1 MGCTESLCC
10 SLEDKFI
17 KPNLN
22 IIIIDSDIE
31 EENLK
36 LTSQTY
42 QKIKSL
48 GKGSYGQVFLIKSL
62 ETQKEYALKET
73 IITKEKEVFLYFTMN
88 EINILSKLKNPFI
101 ISLKCAFKTQLNKDM
116 EKLDIIMEY
125 VDNGDLNKL
134 LIDNKYD
141 EVYFEEKRI
150 LNWLFQVC
158 LALIYLQNN
167 DVIHR
172 DIKPSNIFLMAD
184 DSIKLGDFGISKKV
198 SKSSDIK
205 LFIGTPRYTSPEIIN
220 KKDFSFKTDI
230 WSLGVS
236 FLELISL
243 RIPFLGY
250 ENEEIYKNILDR
262 NINTKILNKEKNGFN
277 NNITK
282 RYSKKLLDLINE
294 MISINPEDRP
304 NAKDILNRDIIK
316 ERMELYLK
324 ENNFDENEAIKNID
338 IIKNEIKDKESFLKD
353 NDKNINEKER
363 KQNIKIIKDLKCKK
377 EFLKKML
384 IIDNYSKNNFQT
396 IE

>member
-1 MGCTESLCC
+1 MGCSETLCC
-10 SLEDKFI
+10 SVEEKFI
-17 KPNLN
+17 SPHLN
-22 IIIIDSDIE
+22 IIIIESDIE

-36 LTSQTY
+36 LSSQTY

-48 GKGSYGQVFLIKSL
+48 GKGSYGQVFLVKSL
-62 ETQKEYALKET
+62 QTQKEYALKET
-73 IITKEKEVFLYFTMN
+73 ILTKKKEVFLYFTMN
-88 EINILSKLKNPFI
+88 EINILSKLNNPFI
-101 ISLKCAFKTQLNKDM
+101 ISLKCAFKTQLDNDI
-116 EKLDIIMEY
+116 EKLGIIMEY

-158 LALIYLQNN
+158 LALIYLQKN

-184 DSIKLGDFGISKKV
+184 DTIKLGDFGISKKV
-198 SKSSDIK
+198 SLSSDITF
-205 LFIGTPRYTSPEIIN
+205 FIGTPRYTSPEIIN

-230 WSLGVS
+230 WSLGVT

-243 RIPFLGY
+243 RAPFLGY
-250 ENEEIYKNILDR
+250 ETEEIYENILKR
-262 NINTKILNKEKNGFN
+262 NINSNILNKEKNGFN
-277 NNITK
+277 NYITK
-282 RYSKKLLDLINE
+282 RYSKNLLDLVKE
-294 MISINPEDRP
+294 MISMNPDDRP

-316 ERMELYLK
+316 ERMESYLK
-324 ENNFDENEAIKNID
+324 QNNFNENEAINNID
-338 IIKNEIKDKESFLKD
+338 VIKKEIKEKESFLK
-353 NDKNINEKER
+353 NNLNITQAER
-363 KQNIKIIKDLKCKK
+363 IKNIKIIRKLKSKK
-377 EFLKKML
+377 EFLKKMI

>member
-10 SLEDKFI
+10 SFEDKFI
-17 KPNLN
+17 KPDLN

-158 LALIYLQNN
+158 LALIYLQKN

-198 SKSSDIK
+198 SKSSDVK

>member
-1 MGCTESLCC
+1 MGCTELLCC
-10 SLEDKFI
+10 SFEDKFI
-17 KPNLN
+17 KPALN

-158 LALIYLQNN
+158 LALIYLQKN

-198 SKSSDIK
+198 SKSSDVK

-316 ERMELYLK
+316 ERMESYLK

-338 IIKNEIKDKESFLKD
+338 IIKNDIKDKESFLKD

>member
-1 MGCTESLCC
+1 MGCTELLCC
-10 SLEDKFI
+10 SFEDKFI
-17 KPNLN
+17 KPDLN

-141 EVYFEEKRI
+141 EAYFEEKRI

-158 LALIYLQNN
+158 LALIYLQKN

-198 SKSSDIK
+198 SKSSDVK

>member
-10 SLEDKFI
+10 SFEDKFI

-73 IITKEKEVFLYFTMN
+73 IITKEKEVILYFTMN

-158 LALIYLQNN
+158 LALIYLQKN

-198 SKSSDIK
+198 SKSSDVK

-282 RYSKKLLDLINE
+282 RYSKKLLDLIKE

-338 IIKNEIKDKESFLKD
+338 IIKNEIKDKETFLKD

>member
-1 MGCTESLCC
+1 MV
-10 SLEDKFI
+10 I
-17 KPNLN
+17 LN
-22 IIIIDSDIE
+22 F
-31 EENLK
+31 
-36 LTSQTY
+36 
-42 QKIKSL
+42 KI
-48 GKGSYGQVFLIKSL
+48 
-62 ETQKEYALKET
+62 
-73 IITKEKEVFLYFTMN
+73 
-88 EINILSKLKNPFI
+88 
-101 ISLKCAFKTQLNKDM
+101 
-116 EKLDIIMEY
+116 
-125 VDNGDLNKL
+125 NKL

-158 LALIYLQNN
+158 LALIYLQKN

-198 SKSSDIK
+198 SKSSDVK

-282 RYSKKLLDLINE
+282 RYSKKLLDLIKE

-338 IIKNEIKDKESFLKD
+338 IIKNDIKDKESFLKD

-384 IIDNYSKNNFQT
+384 IIDNYSKNNFQI

>member
-1 MGCTESLCC
+1 MGCTELLCC
-10 SLEDKFI
+10 SFEDKFI
-17 KPNLN
+17 KPDLN

-73 IITKEKEVFLYFTMN
+73 IITKEKEVILYFTMN

-158 LALIYLQNN
+158 LALIYLQKN

-198 SKSSDIK
+198 SKSSDVK

-277 NNITK
+277 NSITK

>member
-62 ETQKEYALKET
+62 ETQKEYALKEI

-198 SKSSDIK
+198 SESSDIK

>member
-1 MGCTESLCC
+1 MGCTELLCC
-10 SLEDKFI
+10 SFEDKFI
-17 KPNLN
+17 KPDLN

-116 EKLDIIMEY
+116 EKLEIIMEY

-198 SKSSDIK
+198 SKSSDVK